1 MAIANDLTPLEIL
14 GVAIKSEIEA
24 ANLYRHI
31 VSQVV
36 NLDLKE
42 RLGFLVRE
50 EEKHRRIL
58 ETAYRH
64 QFPEVPLALPAQS
77 LVPTIA
83 ARVQEGAAL
92 PELFHL
98 AMEAEQMSEQFYA
111 EQAGRAQ
118 EENARTSLMYLS
130 RMEHG
135 HYELLRTELEMIE
148 RFPTYYQVEVFDI
161 GQEMV
166 HLGP

>member
-1 MAIANDLTPLEIL
+1 MAIAADLTPLEIL
-14 GVAIKSEIEA
+14 GVAIKSEVEA
-24 ANLYRHI
+24 AGLYRHMAA
-31 VSQVV
+31 QVV

-58 ETAYRH
+58 ETAYSR

-83 ARVQEGAAL
+83 GAIQSGAAI
-92 PELFHL
+92 PELFRL
-98 AMEAEQMSEQFYA
+98 AMQAEQMSEQFYA
-111 EQAGRAQ
+111 EQAGRAL
-118 EENARTSLMYLS
+118 EENARASLMYLS

-135 HYELLRTELEMIE
+135 HYELLRNELELIE
-148 RFPTYYQVEVFDI
+148 RYPTYYQVELFDM

-166 HLGP
+166 HFGP